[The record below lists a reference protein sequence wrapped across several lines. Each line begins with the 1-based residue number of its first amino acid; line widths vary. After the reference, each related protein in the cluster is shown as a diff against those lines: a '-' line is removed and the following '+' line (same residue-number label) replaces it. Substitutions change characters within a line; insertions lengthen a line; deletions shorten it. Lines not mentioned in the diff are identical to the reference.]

1 MSDSNKKILILGVG
15 NILYTDEGF
24 GVRIAEELDQKY
36 QFSPNVDVLDG
47 GTLGT
52 RLIGPIMESDYLII
66 VDIVLNEGNPG
77 DIFRLLGQDLEKACA
92 FKNSM
97 HQTDLLDTLAQ
108 CSLMGQVPDD
118 VILYGIEPVNYKDMS
133 AALSP
138 ELEAKMPEMMDIVLK
153 EVEKAGGSYTLR
165 SETNPATEKIYVPR
179 DSSRNT

>member
-153 EVEKAGGSYTLR
+153 EVEKAGGS
-165 SETNPATEKIYVPR
+165 
-179 DSSRNT
+179 

>member
-165 SETNPATEKIYVPR
+165 SATNPATEKIYVPR